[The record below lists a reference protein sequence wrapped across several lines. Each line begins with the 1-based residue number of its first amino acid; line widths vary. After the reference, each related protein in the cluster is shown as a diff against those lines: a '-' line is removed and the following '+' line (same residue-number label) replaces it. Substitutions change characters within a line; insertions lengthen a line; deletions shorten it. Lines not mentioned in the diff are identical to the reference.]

1 MEAVN
6 ACLGG
11 KLRTLEACTFSLL
24 RILAGTGASH
34 PRSCSKLIFSFK
46 DHPYILKTVIIKDFL
61 KTVIIKEYYLDIT
74 GKTWLHGGVGV

>member
-24 RILAGTGASH
+24 PILAGTGVSH
-34 PRSCSKLIFSFK
+34 PRSCSKLNFPFR
-46 DHPYILKTVIIKDFL
+46 DHPYLLKRVIF
-61 KTVIIKEYYLDIT
+61 KEYYLDIT
-74 GKTWLHGGVGV
+74 GKT